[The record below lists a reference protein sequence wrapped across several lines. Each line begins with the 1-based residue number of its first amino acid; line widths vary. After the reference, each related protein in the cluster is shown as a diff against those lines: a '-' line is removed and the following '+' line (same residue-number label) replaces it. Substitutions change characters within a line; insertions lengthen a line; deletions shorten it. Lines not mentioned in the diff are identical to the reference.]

1 MITNIRERNGLS
13 CDFLKNQS
21 EDLTAKRRRK
31 TNYRADQH
39 ELFLQIVKDIY
50 DTQEE
55 ENRQAFIGEG
65 DFEMSDLFFEI
76 LIKGNVTTKSI
87 NFTGIFSNSNSVRT
101 NCNLS
106 FY

>member
-21 EDLTAKRRRK
+21 EDLSAKLRRK
-31 TNYRADQH
+31 TNYRTDQL
-39 ELFLQIVKDIY
+39 ELFLHIVKDIY

-65 DFEMSDLFFEI
+65 EFEMSDLLFEI
-76 LIKGNVTTKSI
+76 LIKEKVTTESI

-101 NCNLS
+101 NCDLS

>member
-21 EDLTAKRRRK
+21 EDLSAKLRGK
-31 TNYRADQH
+31 TNYRADQL
-39 ELFLQIVKDIY
+39 ELFLHIVKDIY

-65 DFEMSDLFFEI
+65 EFDMSDLLFEI
-76 LIKGNVTTKSI
+76 LIKEKVTTESI

-101 NCNLS
+101 NCDLS